1 MEYIDTKIK
10 EYEQELNQ
18 QDAIEKQEET
28 KIRSESNLKQ
38 VENRRLA

>member
-28 KIRSESNLKQ
+28 KKKDRLPKQ
-38 VENRRLA
+38 KKGQL